1 MTVRRL
7 KAGGQSIKTKL
18 KSFNEFWSVKI
29 FLSVKALSFT
39 SASSGSMPDRST
51 VDGIIFKFSISVF

>member
-39 SASSGSMPDRST
+39 SASSGSILIDPQWME
-51 VDGIIFKFSISVF
+51 